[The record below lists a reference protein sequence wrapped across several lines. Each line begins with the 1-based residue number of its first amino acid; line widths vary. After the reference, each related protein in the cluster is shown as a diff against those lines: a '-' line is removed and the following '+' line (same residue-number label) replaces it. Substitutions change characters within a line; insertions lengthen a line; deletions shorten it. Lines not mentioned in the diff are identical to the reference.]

1 MNEVVKSGQE
11 KGASGQVQLKS
22 FSEMVH
28 RMNSPI
34 LITDFAGKITWNN
47 PAFEDI
53 TGFSSSEILGSHP
66 WDLLDDR
73 SNNAEEIEKLIQAL
87 SHREFAEVVVQTYR
101 KSGEKIHLE
110 VQLTP
115 VLDEEG
121 SSPNFIAVYKEIT
134 RSLANEEELKYNLRQ
149 QELIA
154 EIALDL
160 NRYLD
165 FDKSIDAV
173 LGALMQ
179 HTQISRI
186 YIFENIDKGLACSN
200 TFEVCNAGIE
210 PQIDNLKYVPYEYV
224 TYWEKTLQ
232 ETGFIFSED
241 ISELPADVREVLEP
255 QEIKSI
261 LVFSLNVNG
270 SFFGFIGFDECV
282 VYKTWKKSDI
292 ELLRAISGIIGNAY
306 EREIARKNLVE
317 KNEELRKIN
326 AEMDNFVYSVSHDL
340 RSPLLSIK
348 GILDLVMKS
357 TGLEEKTRL
366 LLNRA
371 GDSVKRLDETI
382 HEILEYSRNARL
394 DLSQEEFDLR
404 RMIDEIQSDI
414 QFAIPFK
421 VHFEREVSD
430 NAVQV
435 ISDKNR
441 INTLLKNI
449 IGNAYKYLR
458 KDNPSSFVQVKA
470 SLEENELKIV
480 VSDNG
485 EGIASEHLNKIFD
498 MFYRASKTSPG
509 SGLGLYI
516 CREIIQKIKGS
527 IDLQSTVN
535 EGTRVMITIP
545 VQPKQV

>member
-1 MNEVVKSGQE
+1 
-11 KGASGQVQLKS
+11 
-22 FSEMVH
+22 MVH

-34 LITDFAGKITWNN
+34 LITDFAGKIVWNN
-47 PAFEDI
+47 PAFEEM
-53 TGFSSSEILGSHP
+53 TGFPSSEILGKHP
-66 WDLLDDR
+66 WDLLDDP
-73 SNNAEEIEKLIQAL
+73 SHNHNAEEIEKLRKAL
-87 SHREFAEVVVQTYR
+87 SHRESADVVLQTYR

-115 VLDEEG
+115 VADEQG
-121 SSPNFIAVYKEIT
+121 NHPNFIAVYKEIT

-165 FDKSIDAV
+165 FDNSIEAV
-173 LGALMQ
+173 LAALMQ
-179 HTQISRI
+179 HTQVSRI
-186 YIFENIDKGLACSN
+186 YIFENIDNGLACSN
-200 TFEVCNAGIE
+200 TFEVCNEGIE
-210 PQIDNLKYVPYEYV
+210 PQIENLKYVPYEYV
-224 TYWEKTLQ
+224 PYWEKTLQ
-232 ETGFIFSED
+232 ETGVIFSED

-282 VYKTWKKSDI
+282 VYKTWKKSDL

-357 TGLEEKTRL
+357 TGLEEKTKL
-366 LLNRA
+366 LLGRA

-382 HEILEYSRNARL
+382 HEILEYSRNSRL
-394 DLSQEEFDLR
+394 DLSQEEFDLCR
-404 RMIDEIQSDI
+404 LIDEIQSDI
-414 QFAIPFK
+414 QFGIPFK
-421 VHFEREVSD
+421 VHFEREVSG

-458 KDNPSSFVQVKA
+458 KDNPSSFVKVQA
-470 SLEENELKIV
+470 SVEEGELKIA

-527 IDLQSTVN
+527 IDLQSKVN
-535 EGTRVMITIP
+535 EGTCVTITIP
-545 VQPKQV
+545 VLPEQA